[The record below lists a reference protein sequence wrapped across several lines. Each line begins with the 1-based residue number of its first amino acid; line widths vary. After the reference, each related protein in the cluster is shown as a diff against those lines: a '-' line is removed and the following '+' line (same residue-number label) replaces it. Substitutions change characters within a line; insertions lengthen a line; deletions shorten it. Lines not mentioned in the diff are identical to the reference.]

1 MCFMPM
7 SPQNGR
13 YKKKTWESYF
23 AYPTIQALACLSE
36 KISNAASPRQDDIQ

>member
-1 MCFMPM
+1 MPM

-23 AYPTIQALACLSE
+23 AYPQIQALAAFYRDKQGS
-36 KISNAASPRQDDIQ
+36 